1 MCVCALKKLN
11 KRGTRP
17 DLLFLPIKSSV
28 KNSFSM
34 NFFKFPT
41 NCTKLLKW
49 HILSLFRT
57 SRINWHHISGW
68 KEPESFQCWRPYQ
81 IAFQWTVIFWE
92 QQNAIEKRMNS
103 AQFLMII
110 WTKYYIHSFWNCHQ
124 RTLASCLP
132 RRHSTRQER
141 TIWQAIRYAF
151 WAQYS

>member
-1 MCVCALKKLN
+1 MN

-41 NCTKLLKW
+41 NCTKLLRW
-49 HILSLFRT
+49 HIFIIISHLSNQLT
-57 SRINWHHISGW
+57 SYLRIKRARIISLL
-68 KEPESFQCWRPYQ
+68 K
-81 IAFQWTVIFWE
+81 
-92 QQNAIEKRMNS
+92 AISNCLPMNS
-103 AQFLMII
+103 HILRTTKSYWKKNEFSTIYDDHL
-110 WTKYYIHSFWNCHQ
+110 TKYYIHSFWNCHQ